1 MYTYAMIAMN
11 IILGFVGYWVN
22 SFALIG
28 IFGDSGGYWGGGSPS
43 EIIWGIITLL
53 LSNAFVIGINWYIY
67 RRRHCERKLLSRK
80 FLFPMGIWVL
90 AAILVPIWHIFIW

>member
-28 IFGDSGGYWGGGSPS
+28 IFGDRGGYWGGGSPS
-43 EIIWGIITLL
+43 EVIGGIVTLL
-53 LSNAFVIGINWYIY
+53 LSNAFAVGINWYIY
-67 RRRHCERKLLSRK
+67 HSRQPEGKVLTKAFLLP
-80 FLFPMGIWVL
+80 LGIWCF
-90 AAILVPIWHIFIW
+90 AAVLVPLWYLFFW